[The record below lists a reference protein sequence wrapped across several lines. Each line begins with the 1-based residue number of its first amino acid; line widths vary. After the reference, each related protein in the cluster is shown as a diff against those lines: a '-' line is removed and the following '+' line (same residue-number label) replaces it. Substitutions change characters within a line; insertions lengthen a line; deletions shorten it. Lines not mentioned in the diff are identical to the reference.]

1 MRAGFIKGALRR
13 ASAIPRL
20 IFGVRGWTRL
30 AADAM
35 GRKRGPY
42 TVQTRG
48 CGCELRGGA
57 SDWWIFL
64 EIFVFGIYRRV
75 EGDTRKAK
83 VVIDVGANVGL
94 FAVYAAGL
102 NRNAEIHAFEPF
114 PKNLAQLEKNLALNP
129 GHRVKPHLAAV
140 SDKSGTATLYFTPGD
155 DSGCSLSQEKGES
168 CTVQTIGINELFRHC
183 GVTRCDLLKMD
194 CEGSELP
201 IFEAASPEVLANIGA
216 IIMEYHN
223 DGEVA
228 RLCEILLQNGFQ
240 PEVIPEIH
248 TIYAGRPVR

>member
-13 ASAIPRL
+13 ASAIPKL
-20 IFGVRGWTRL
+20 VLGVRGWTRL

-35 GRKRGPY
+35 GRKREPY

-75 EGDTRKAK
+75 DAGARKAQ

-94 FAVYAAGL
+94 FAVYAASL
-102 NRNAEIHAFEPF
+102 NRAAEIHAFEPF

-129 GHRVKPHLAAV
+129 GHRIKPHLAAV
-140 SDKSGTATLYFTPGD
+140 SDKSA
-155 DSGCSLSQEKGES
+155 SKA
-168 CTVQTIGINELFRHC
+168 I
-183 GVTRCDLLKMD
+183 
-194 CEGSELP
+194 LP
-201 IFEAASPEVLANIGA
+201 INAASL
-216 IIMEYHN
+216 
-223 DGEVA
+223 
-228 RLCEILLQNGFQ
+228 NGF
-240 PEVIPEIH
+240 
-248 TIYAGRPVR
+248 G